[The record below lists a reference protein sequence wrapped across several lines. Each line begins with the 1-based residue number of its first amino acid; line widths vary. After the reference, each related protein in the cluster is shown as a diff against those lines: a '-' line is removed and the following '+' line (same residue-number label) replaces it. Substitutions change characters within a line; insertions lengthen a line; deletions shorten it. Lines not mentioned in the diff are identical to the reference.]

1 MLCVICDHLYN
12 LKSVKNTH
20 GGALPLV
27 AHLLRVALLYGGFS
41 RFFLEEFVLN
51 CAKQMLLKNI
61 HIHSSNLLIFNFL
74 NCFLFWNSTRDCQ
87 VNDSTVNF
95 ISSGKL
101 SGISQK
107 PRCHLC
113 ICWKLCIPIIMK
125 PIDSGHCLAV
135 IEKSTFNNLNMYEFK
150 CFLKRVRYV
159 K

>member
-1 MLCVICDHLYN
+1 MCN
-12 LKSVKNTH
+12 LRSFVQSKKREKHPWWSVTFSSTFAKSST
-20 GGALPLV
+20 PLW
-27 AHLLRVALLYGGFS
+27 GFFTF
-41 RFFLEEFVLN
+41 FFLEEFVLN

-150 CFLKRVRYV
+150 CFLKRVGYV